1 MSKILNKL
9 ADFLEDMTT
18 IEVAVITSDLGSETN
33 NQVASYSRIE
43 FDGDSINYVD
53 EKVIKQEKL
62 LTSLHTQ
69 LIDTAVRSRKSIF
82 NMALMAATGK
92 SIIH

>member
-1 MSKILNKL
+1 MSKILNTL

-18 IEVAVITSDLGSETN
+18 IEVAVITPDLGSETK

-43 FDGDSINYVD
+43 FEGDSINYID
-53 EKVIKQEKL
+53 EKVINQEKL

-69 LIDTAVRSRKSIF
+69 LIDTAVRSRKSMF
-82 NMALMAATGK
+82 NMAIMAINGK